1 MLFNSLEFLIF
12 LIVVFFLF
20 WVVLRDR
27 HRLQSAL
34 LLISSCIFYMFF
46 IPKYI
51 LILFLT
57 IGIDYFAGIKIAASE
72 GRRRKAWLIISIVST
87 CLVLFVFKYY
97 NFFIDNVNGIS
108 QLLGWNYSIEA
119 MQIILPIG
127 LSFHTFQSLSYV
139 IEVYWKKQEPEKDF
153 LIYSLYV
160 MYFPQLVAGPIE
172 RAANLL
178 HQFHAKP
185 KFSYALAAEGMHQIL
200 WGFFKKIVIADTC
213 AVYANYAFDHYSE
226 LSSASLIIGASA
238 FAFQIYGDFSGYSDI
253 ALGTSKLF
261 GVRLMRNFNLPYF
274 ATSIPEFWRRWHIS
288 LSTWFRDYVYI
299 PLGGS
304 RVGGFKF
311 YRNVFVIFILS
322 GIWHGANWTFVMW
335 GLIHAIVY
343 VIYFFIWGSG
353 KKPHPLDTDQ
363 PWHIRNFF
371 SGLTTFVVV
380 TIAWVFFRAANVQE
394 AFGYL
399 GSVFSHS
406 FISGDIQKFLPV
418 AIVIIPFLI
427 LEWINR
433 KSHNGVL
440 LSAYSIKPGLRMA
453 LELILALLIID
464 CFYTLDHEQFIY
476 FQF

>member
-12 LIVVFFLF
+12 LVVVFFLF
-20 WVVLRDR
+20 WIALRDR

-34 LLISSCIFYMFF
+34 LLVSSCIFYMFF

-57 IGIDYFAGIKIAASE
+57 IIIDYLAGMKIAASS
-72 GRRRKAWLIISIVST
+72 GKKRKVWLIISIIST
-87 CLVLFVFKYY
+87 CMVLFVFKYY

-108 QLLGWNYSIEA
+108 NLLGWNYSIEA
-119 MQIILPIG
+119 MKIILPIG

-178 HQFHAKP
+178 HQFHTKP
-185 KFSYALAAEGMHQIL
+185 RFSYALAAEGMHQIL

-213 AVYANYAFDHYSE
+213 AVYANYAFDHYNE
-226 LSSASLIIGASA
+226 LSSGSLIIGASA

-299 PLGGS
+299 PLNGS
-304 RVGGFKF
+304 KMGGFKF
-311 YRNVFVIFILS
+311 YRNVFAIFILS

-335 GLIHAIVY
+335 GLIHALVY
-343 VIYFFIWGSG
+343 VVYFFIWGSG
-353 KKPHPLDTDQ
+353 KKAHPLEAQQ
-363 PWHIRNFF
+363 PWHLKNLF
-371 SGLTTFVVV
+371 SGILTFIVV
-380 TIAWVFFRAANVQE
+380 TIAWVFFRAANVHE
-394 AFGYL
+394 AFSYL
-399 GSVFSHS
+399 GAIFTHS
-406 FISGDIQKFLPV
+406 FISPDLMKFLP
-418 AIVIIPFLI
+418 ATFIILPFLI

-433 KSHNGVL
+433 KSHNGVV
-440 LSAYSIKPGLRMA
+440 LSGYNIRPVYRMA

>member
-1 MLFNSLEFLIF
+1 MLFNSLEFLVF
-12 LIVVFFLF
+12 LVIVFFLF

-27 HRLQSAL
+27 HRLQSTL
-34 LLISSCIFYMFF
+34 LLVSSCIFYMFF

-57 IGIDYFAGIKIAASE
+57 ILIDYFAGIKIAASE
-72 GRRRKAWLIISIVST
+72 GKKRKVWLIVSIIST

-108 QLLGWNYSIEA
+108 NILGWNYSIQA

-139 IEVYWKKQEPEKDF
+139 IEVYWRKQNPEKDF
-153 LIYSLYV
+153 IIYSLYV

-178 HQFHAKP
+178 HQFHTKP
-185 KFSYALAAEGMHQIL
+185 KFNFALAAEGMHQIL

-213 AVYANYAFDHYSE
+213 AVYANQAFANYHE
-226 LSSASLIIGASA
+226 LSSGSLILGASA

-274 ATSIPEFWRRWHIS
+274 ATNIPDFWRRWHIS

-311 YRNVFVIFILS
+311 YRNVFIIFILS

-343 VIYFFIWGSG
+343 TIYYLIWGSG
-353 KKPHPLDTDQ
+353 KKD
-363 PWHIRNFF
+363 
-371 SGLTTFVVV
+371 LTPGAEKKWQLSNLFGGIITFVAV
-380 TIAWVFFRAANVQE
+380 TIAWVFFRAADVHE
-394 AFGYL
+394 AFAYL
-399 GSVFSHS
+399 KSVFTHA
-406 FISGDIQKFLPV
+406 FIGPDLSRFLPV
-418 AIVIIPFLI
+418 TIVIIPFLI

-433 KSHNGVL
+433 KSHNGVV
-440 LSAYSIKPGLRMA
+440 LSSFKIKPIVRMA
-453 LELILALLIID
+453 VELILALLIVD
-464 CFYTLDHEQFIY
+464 CYFTLDHEQFIY